1 MADTPRPGP
10 DADRNLLFGV
20 LCLQADLIDGAR
32 FAEACSA
39 WAGRK
44 EVHLADLLV
53 ERGWISASDR
63 MHVEYLL
70 EVKLRKHGDARQS
83 LGAVADAGVRDLIR
97 DAQDPDFRETLT
109 HLPPA
114 PNYVM
119 VTTTDAPL
127 ETRDRY
133 TLTRLHGEGGLGRV
147 YVAHDHQLNRDVA
160 LKELHPEKAR
170 HPEVWQRF
178 LKEAQLTGQLEHP
191 NIVPVYEVA
200 RREGDASPFYTM
212 RFVRGRTLREA
223 IADYHRR
230 RREGREDPLDR
241 PRLLQAFVSICQAI
255 GYAHSRGVVHR
266 DLKPANV
273 MLGGFGEVIVLDWG
287 IAKMVDRPEGAEEFP
302 EVSVTAEARGD
313 ATLAGRVL
321 GTPAYAAPEQAEGRI
336 DLLDPRTDTY
346 GLGTILYEILTGRPP
361 HEGATTVEVLQNI
374 LARETPR
381 ARAADPSVPRA
392 LDAVCAKAMAKA
404 RPDRYAKAS
413 ELAEEVQRFLADA
426 PVRAYR
432 EPFAARAGRWAR
444 RHRSLVAG
452 AAAVLL
458 VGFVSIVI
466 VAFLLEGAR
475 ERTEKE
481 RAEAERQRARA
492 EAALLEKDAESRRA
506 ERNFKKA
513 RQAVDDYFTRI
524 SENRLLG
531 MPHLEPL
538 RKELLESARKY
549 YEEFAAEAAGD
560 PKVRGDFATA
570 VFRVATLA
578 ELIGTKQEAHDQYRR
593 AIELYEQTLAHG
605 DATPTDR
612 RRLGTCLND
621 YSLSLMES
629 ASLDEAARALA
640 RSKEIL
646 TAVVAEQ
653 PGDVLHRAALGKT
666 ALNSAL
672 LRYKTGDTAGALREY
687 EECRLIQEE
696 VVRDAPGK
704 SEYESDLSLTI
715 MNLGSLY
722 LETGRPEKAEEL
734 YKHTLKTQERL
745 VKAHPEAIYYRRLMA
760 AVHHNLGM
768 HYRLNMEFDKARPH
782 YEQSLKTRQRLYD
795 EHPTVIDY
803 QNDLGETLNNVGE
816 IDLAD
821 RDAEKALENL
831 RRAREVIRM
840 IAEGQPDNAKL
851 RNALALAHNN
861 VGVVLHQLEQ
871 HDAALAEHGK
881 ALELREDLVRA
892 APTVTDYQAHLAD
905 THSNLGNT
913 LRSTGK
919 LDEALRHYRTS
930 AELYE
935 QLIARNPAITKHRTN
950 LALALANEGYLH
962 EEAERWEEARAAY
975 EQSLAVREK
984 LLDVN
989 PASPRFRADA
999 ALAHMYLGR
1008 ALTSLGFPRRRTQIG
1023 VLLAAAP
1030 AGPLPAGA
1038 CLFLKPDECAPHHNE
1053 AAQAHYDEA
1062 LRAQLRLVAE
1072 YPNVPDYRADLG
1084 RTYIQYG
1091 NLLRDGKKLFDAFN
1105 WTKKAVE
1112 AWKVVLAAKP
1122 WVAEFRS
1129 NLAVAHA
1136 NFGGTLQDLRL
1147 ALAALSAHQAGLA
1160 LREELVREHPEDV
1173 KLIRNLAESW
1183 NSVGIAQLSLRR
1195 RPLALRSFENASG
1208 LFEGAICR
1216 DPDDAKTISDFSRTL
1231 LNRAITFTE
1240 SGEYAD
1246 ALPTL
1251 DAALPLQRDAMRR
1264 HPGKD
1269 RYAELT
1275 GMIYHRYAIVYRHLG
1290 RLGESLAAVREN
1302 LELRRHHA
1310 ATLAESAA
1318 DLAALAELVGKGAG
1332 PLTEREEGERACYAE
1347 EALALFREAVARGYR
1362 DAQKLRTHKDY
1373 EALRGIREFAAIVR
1387 AIEGP
1392 P

>member
-1 MADTPRPGP
+1 MSDTPRPGP

-44 EVHLADLLV
+44 ETPLAELFV
-53 ERGWISASDR
+53 ERGWISVSDR
-63 MHVEYLL
+63 AHVEYLIEL
-70 EVKLRKHGDARQS
+70 KMRKHGDARQS

-109 HLPPA
+109 LLPPA
-114 PNYVM
+114 PNYVL

-127 ETRDRY
+127 EKRDRY

-200 RREGDASPFYTM
+200 RREGDAAPFYTM

-223 IADYHRR
+223 IADYHARR
-230 RREGREDPLDR
+230 RAGREDPLDR
-241 PRLLQAFVSICQAI
+241 PRLLQAFVSICHAI
-255 GYAHSRGVVHR
+255 SYAHSRGVVHR

-302 EVSVTAEARGD
+302 EVTVTAEARGD
-313 ATLAGRVL
+313 ATMAGRVL

-336 DLLDPRTDTY
+336 DLLDPRTDIY
-346 GLGTILYEILTGRPP
+346 GLGAILYEILTGKPP
-361 HEGATTVEVLQNI
+361 HDGPTTVEVLRNI

-381 ARAADPSVPRA
+381 ARAADPTVPRA
-392 LDAVCAKAMAKA
+392 LDAVCARAMAKA

-413 ELAEEVQRFLADA
+413 ELADEVQRFLADE

-452 AAAVLL
+452 GTALL
-458 VGFVSIVI
+458 LAGFVSVVI

-506 ERNFKKA
+506 ERHFKKA

-524 SENRLLG
+524 SENKLLG

-560 PKVRGDFATA
+560 AKVQGDLATA
-570 VFRVATLA
+570 VFRVASLA
-578 ELIGTKQEAHDQYRR
+578 ELIGTKKEAHAHYRR
-593 AIELYEQTLAHG
+593 AVELYEEALARG
-605 DATPTDR
+605 DVSTYDR
-612 RRLGTCLND
+612 RCLGTCYSD
-621 YSLSLMES
+621 YALSLMES
-629 ASLDEAARALA
+629 AGMDEAARRLA
-640 RSKEIL
+640 RAKEVL
-646 TAVVAEQ
+646 TALVAENSREVK
-653 PGDVLHRAALGKT
+653 PRAALGR
-666 ALNSAL
+666 AHLNSAL
-672 LRYKTGDTAGALREY
+672 LKYKTGDAAGALREY
-687 EECRLIQEE
+687 EECRKIQEA
-696 VVRDAPGK
+696 VVAEAPEQ
-704 SEYESDLSLTI
+704 SEYQSDLALTI
-715 MNLGSLY
+715 MNIGSFY
-722 LETGRPEKAEEL
+722 LETGRPEKAAEL
-734 YKHTLKTQERL
+734 YRQTLKIQERL
-745 VKAHPEAIYYRRLMA
+745 VKAHPEAIYYRRLLA

-768 HYRLNMEFDKARPH
+768 HYRLRMEFDKARPH
-782 YEQSLKTRQRLYD
+782 YAEALRTRQRLFD
-795 EHPTVIDY
+795 EHSTVIDY

-821 RDAEKALENL
+821 RDTEKALETL
-831 RRAREVIRM
+831 RHSREVLRA

-851 RNALALAHNN
+851 KNALALAGNN
-861 VGVVLHQLEQ
+861 VGVCLQNLERSEEAATEHEQ
-871 HDAALAEHGK
+871 ALA
-881 ALELREDLVRA
+881 LREALVLA
-892 APTVTDYQAHLAD
+892 APTVSDYQSHLAD
-905 THSNLGNT
+905 THSNLANS
-913 LRSTGK
+913 LRSLRKNG
-919 LDEALRHYRTS
+919 EALRHYRES
-930 AELYE
+930 VAIYA
-935 QLIARNPAITKHRTN
+935 QVVAANPALTKNRTN

-962 EEAERWEEARAAY
+962 EEAEHWEEARTAY
-975 EQSLAVREK
+975 ERSLEIREK

-989 PASPRFRADA
+989 PDMPRFRADT

-1008 ALTSLGFPRRRTQIG
+1008 VLTSLGFPRRQTQIG
-1023 VLLAAAP
+1023 ALLAAAP
-1030 AGPLPAGA
+1030 SGAVPAAA
-1038 CLFLKPDECAPHHNE
+1038 CLCLNPDECAPHAN
-1053 AAQAHYDEA
+1053 AAAGPHFDEA
-1062 LRAQLRLVAE
+1062 LRVQIRLVAE
-1072 YPNVPDYRADLG
+1072 YPNVPDYQADLG

-1091 NLLRDGKKLFDAFN
+1091 NLYRDGKKHFDAFN
-1105 WTKKAVE
+1105 SFKKAVE
-1112 AWKVVLAAKP
+1112 TFKPVVAARP
-1122 WVAEFRS
+1122 WVVEFRS
-1129 NLAVAHA
+1129 NLAVAQA
-1136 NFGGTLQDLRL
+1136 NFGMTLQDLRL
-1147 ALAALSAHQAGLA
+1147 ALAALTTHNAGLA
-1160 LREELVREHPEDV
+1160 LREELIKEHPEDV
-1173 KLIRNLAESW
+1173 KLIRQLAESW

-1195 RPLALRSFENASG
+1195 RPVALRSFENASG

-1216 DPDDAKTISDFSRTL
+1216 EPDDAKTISDFSRTL

-1246 ALPTL
+1246 ALQPL
-1251 DAALPLQRDAMRR
+1251 DAALPLQRDAMRLR
-1264 HPGKD
+1264 PGKD
-1269 RYAELT
+1269 RYAELA
-1275 GMIYHRYAIVYRHLG
+1275 GKILHRYAIVYRNLG
-1290 RLGESLAAVREN
+1290 RPGESLAAVREHVK
-1302 LELRRHHA
+1302 LRRHHGEA
-1310 ATLAESAA
+1310 LAESAG
-1318 DLAALAELVGKGAG
+1318 DLAALAALTGKDAG
-1332 PLTEREEGERACYAE
+1332 HLTPWEEEERRQYAE
-1347 EALALFREAVARGYR
+1347 EALALLRDAIDRGYR
-1362 DAQKLRTHKDY
+1362 DAQKLRTGTDY
-1373 EALRGIREFAAIVR
+1373 GALRELGGFEAVVGRMM
-1387 AIEGP
+1387 P
-1392 P
+1392 